1 MIGGD
6 RLRQQLRETIWI
18 TADRRPGLLWRLL
31 AYLSVSL
38 IVLGVAQAAALSSA
52 GPGAAVP
59 QAATGAIY
67 LVAASAGV
75 IVVTFQFRRLL
86 DRRPWEGIG
95 LIWSRGGLRHALLGW
110 LVGCVLIM
118 VVFAVEYALGWVRV
132 EGNEV
137 AASGVGVALD
147 YLLGGLLLMLG
158 VGITEEL
165 VFRGYVL
172 QNVGEQYPLWFAALV
187 TGALFAGAHGAQ
199 GVLYYLSAVT
209 VSTLL
214 VRIRVSTGSLWFP
227 LAFHGGWNWMQTA
240 VLGVSTVNAPEY
252 GHALLHVSQRG
263 PELFVGAA
271 PMIEGGLLVIGL
283 LLAVLLGNRLHARR
297 AGSGVSWQARLSGKG
312 KLIGPEKP
320 DMPA

>member
-1 MIGGD
+1 MVSGS
-6 RLRQQLRETIWI
+6 RLRQQLRDTVWI

-31 AYLSVSL
+31 ALLLVAL
-38 IVLGVAQAAALSSA
+38 VVLGVSQAAVISSA
-52 GPGAAVP
+52 GPGSAV
-59 QAATGAIY
+59 ARATSGAIY
-67 LVAASAGV
+67 LIAASAG
-75 IVVTFQFRRLL
+75 IIGITFQFRKLL

-95 LIWSRGGLRHALLGW
+95 LIWNRRVVRHALLGW
-110 LVGCVLIM
+110 LVGCALIT
-118 VVFAVEYALGWVRV
+118 VVFAVEYVLGWVRV

-158 VGITEEL
+158 VGVTEEV
-165 VFRGYVL
+165 VFRGYIL

-199 GVLYYLSAVT
+199 AVLYFVSAVA
-209 VSTLL
+209 VSTFL
-214 VRIRVSTGSLWFP
+214 VRTRVSTGSLWFP
-227 LAFHGGWNWMQTA
+227 LAFHGGWNWMQTT
-240 VLGVSTVNAPEY
+240 VLGISSVNAPEY

-283 LLAVLLGNRLHARR
+283 LLAVLLGTWLQARR
-297 AGSGVSWQARLSGKG
+297 AGSGVCWRARLSGTG
-312 KLIGPEKP
+312 KLIDTEQT
-320 DMPA
+320 DRPA